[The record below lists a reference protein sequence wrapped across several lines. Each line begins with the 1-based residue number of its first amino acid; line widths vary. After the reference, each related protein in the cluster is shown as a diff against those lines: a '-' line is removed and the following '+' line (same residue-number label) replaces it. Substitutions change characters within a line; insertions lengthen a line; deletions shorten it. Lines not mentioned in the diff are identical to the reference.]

1 MNHSFSSRATVA
13 PDVVFRLTG
22 NEAVLLNLKTN
33 GNLSLDPVG
42 IEMWVVLTNTCSIE
56 AAYNSLLQEFEVDS
70 LRLRKDLNDFVEK
83 LLNQGLVELSIPD
96 LKCQGSLQ

>member
-1 MNHSFSSRATVA
+1 MIYSFSSRATVA
-13 PDVVFRLTG
+13 SDVVFRLAG
-22 NEAVLLNLKTN
+22 KEAVLLNLKTN
-33 GNLSLDPVG
+33 RHLSLDPVG
-42 IEMWVVLTNTCSIE
+42 VEMWVVLTNTCSIE
-56 AAYNSLLQEFEVDS
+56 AAYNSLLQEFDVDS